1 MSIDAT
7 DTAPKYV
14 YIHTDEM
21 DKKQGKAIYDTFK
34 APETNSFQVSTSPGG
49 VRTNLKKS
57 AYISKS

>member
-1 MSIDAT
+1 MFIDAT

-14 YIHTDEM
+14 YIHMDEI
-21 DKKQGKAIYDTFK
+21 DKKQGKAIYNTFK